1 MKFQINHDVYNIS
14 NRVKDIER
22 GYYLIFNTS
31 NQKFEIH
38 SSTQIGSSYC
48 LTLPFEKLD
57 ERTLTY
63 VRSTMSKNI
72 DEILNKIE
80 NENNILENANQNS
93 VFSSVMENLEQ
104 ELEK

>member
-1 MKFQINHDVYNIS
+1 MKFQISHDVYNIT
-14 NRVKDIER
+14 NRVRDIER
-22 GYYLIFNTS
+22 GYYLVFNTS

-48 LTLPFEKLD
+48 LTLPFKKLD
-57 ERTLTY
+57 ERTLKY
-63 VRSTMSKNI
+63 VRSTLSKNI

-80 NENNILENANQNS
+80 NENSILENANKTS
-93 VFSSVMENLEQ
+93 VFSSAIENLEQ